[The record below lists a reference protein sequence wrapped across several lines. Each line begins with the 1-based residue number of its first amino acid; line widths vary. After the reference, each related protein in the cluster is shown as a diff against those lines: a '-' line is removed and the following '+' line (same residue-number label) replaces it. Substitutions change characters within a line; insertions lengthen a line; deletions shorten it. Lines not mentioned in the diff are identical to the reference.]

1 MIRVETVNN
10 SMEELIITGMIVDT
24 KFLQTISRA
33 ALPEYFETDISK
45 ILVRWIRDYYFNNN
59 NQAPKEELLSIFQLN
74 EQELDGDESKI
85 VRLFLKKIA
94 KEYEGREFNSDY
106 VLPKAFEYLEFN
118 AYRHKL
124 KLIDRELKR
133 NNLQE
138 AKEIFNG
145 ASKEIFTQVTSWKS
159 LSDSNFLHSW
169 WGEKKYPAMKFHGAL
184 GEYMP
189 NIERGRFYAMLG
201 PAKRGK
207 SFWLMEWAF
216 QGAFDGLNVA
226 YFSLEMKDAEMDARW
241 KERISGKSIM
251 VQKSKNFMI
260 PVLDCVHNQK
270 NKCQM
275 PECASPGTCV
285 YTKKLRD
292 SYLEHP
298 EHVPC
303 TYCKGREDSIFKPT
317 HWMISKKINRL
328 SLKEAKDTQEIFDEH
343 VGENRVRIITYPIGT
358 ATVED
363 IEKSLEELV
372 LHENFIADMVVVD
385 YADILKE
392 DIKLGDKRHRVG
404 ENWQKLSRMAKTR
417 NAIVVSASQG
427 NRGSAKKNRLDV
439 DDVAEDFS
447 KIMTIDGIFAINE
460 VNFDKAD
467 KWQID
472 HNWQVQRIETIALRY
487 GRFVPGLQCVTF
499 NDLSRSQ
506 ILMDS
511 YINWR

>member
-1 MIRVETVNN
+1 MIRVETVDN
-10 SMEELIITGMIVDT
+10 SMEDLIITGMIVDT

-33 ALPEYFETDISK
+33 AHPEYFETDVSK
-45 ILVRWIRDYYFNNN
+45 ILVRWIRDYYFNNG
-59 NQAPKEELLSIFQLN
+59 NQAPGEEMLDIFQLN
-74 EQELDGDESKI
+74 EQELDGDEAKT
-85 VRLFLKKIA
+85 VRIFLKKIA
-94 KEYEGREFNSDY
+94 AEYEGREFNSEY
-106 VLPKAFEYLEFN
+106 VLPKAFAYLELN
-118 AYRHKL
+118 AYTYKL

-133 NNLQE
+133 GNLLE
-138 AKEIFNG
+138 AKEIFNRT
-145 ASKEIFTQVTSWKS
+145 SKEIFTQVTSWKS
-159 LSDSNFLHSW
+159 LSDPKLLHTW
-169 WGEKKYPAMKFHGAL
+169 WGEKKYPAMIFHGEL
-184 GEYMP
+184 GRYMP

-207 SFWLMEWAF
+207 SFWLMEWGF
-216 QGAFDGLNVA
+216 QGAFSGLNVA
-226 YFSLEMKDAEMDARW
+226 YFSLEMNDSEMDARW

-251 VQKSKNFMI
+251 LHKYKDFNI

-275 PECASPGTCV
+275 AECTSPGTCV
-285 YTKKLRD
+285 YSEKLRD
-292 SYLEHP
+292 SYLDHP

-303 TYCKGREDSIFKPT
+303 TYCKDLDDTVFKPT
-317 HWMISKKINRL
+317 HWMMQEKISRL
-328 SLKEAKDTQEIFDEH
+328 SLKEAKTTQEQLDEH
-343 VGENRVRIITYPIGT
+343 IGENRVRIITFPIAS

-363 IEKSLEELV
+363 LERSLDELE
-372 LHENFIADMVVVD
+372 LHENFIADLVVVD

-392 DIKLGDKRHRVG
+392 DVRLGDKRHRVG
-404 ENWQKLSRMAKTR
+404 DNWQKLSRMAKTR

-460 VNFDKAD
+460 VNYDQAD

-472 HNWQVQRIETIALRY
+472 HNWQIQRIETIALRY
-487 GRFVPGLQCVTF
+487 GKFVPGLQCVTF
-499 NDLSRSQ
+499 NDLARSQ
-506 ILMDS
+506 IHMDS